1 MFNNDIKM
9 VKKKDG
15 TKQIIMLKS
24 IKSIIVHLFI
34 IMTSYDSFFLGG
46 GGNFIDKQVKHACY
60 FHCFT
65 HSNKRPRTH
74 SVLKKSILQSL

>member
-34 IMTSYDSFFLGG
+34 IMTSYDSFFFF
-46 GGNFIDKQVKHACY
+46 GNFIDKQVKHACY
-60 FHCFT
+60 YHLYT

-74 SVLKKSILQSL
+74 SVLKESMLQSL

>member
-9 VKKKDG
+9 VKKRWHKANNNVE
-15 TKQIIMLKS
+15 K

-34 IMTSYDSFFLGG
+34 IMTSYDSFFFF
-46 GGNFIDKQVKHACY
+46 GNFIDKQVKHACY
-60 FHCFT
+60 YHLYT

-74 SVLKKSILQSL
+74 SVLKESMLQSL